1 MLGRGFLQSM
11 LRKITNHR
19 VSIAYNETWPTL
31 LKVQTPQKSR
41 TEKDYCYHQAWLCF
55 LQLWT
60 LLWTSLSLPQWE
72 MFWPLLLFAQ
82 FRPFFRLQ
90 NFCLRSSNRLFRW
103 AHCQANPCH
112 IRYTGF
118 CSEDEFKHSYECFES
133 TKCFYLNFILCG
145 VSIITLVIISI
156 DRLLAL
162 RFEIRYRHLVTL
174 LKASPC
180 SNRLYHDYV
189 VLKVCCCSFFGS
201 RNHFCSGCTLIYF
214 L

>member
-1 MLGRGFLQSM
+1 
-11 LRKITNHR
+11 
-19 VSIAYNETWPTL
+19 
-31 LKVQTPQKSR
+31 
-41 TEKDYCYHQAWLCF
+41 
-55 LQLWT
+55 
-60 LLWTSLSLPQWE
+60 
-72 MFWPLLLFAQ
+72 MFWSLLLSAQ

-103 AHCQANPCH
+103 PHCLANPCH
-112 IRYTGF
+112 IHYTGF
-118 CSEDEFKHSYECFES
+118 CSEDEFKHSCECFES

-189 VLKVCCCSFFGS
+189 VLKVCCCSFFWVQES
-201 RNHFCSGCTLIYF
+201 LLQWLYFNFFHFLV
-214 L
+214 